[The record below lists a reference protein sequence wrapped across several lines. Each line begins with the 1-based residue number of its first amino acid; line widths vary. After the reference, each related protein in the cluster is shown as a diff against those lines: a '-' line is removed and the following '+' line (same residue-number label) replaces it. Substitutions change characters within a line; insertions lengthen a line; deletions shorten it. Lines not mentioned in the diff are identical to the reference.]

1 MFAAA
6 DLMLL
11 NKVDLL
17 PYVSFDTRRAID
29 FALRVNPRLRVLRT
43 SATTGEGLD
52 EWIAW
57 IEDGLATARA
67 GHAAGMQA

>member
-17 PYVSFDTRRAID
+17 PYLRFDVERCVAHAR
-29 FALRVNPRLRVLRT
+29 RVNPGIEVLRV
-43 SATTGEGLD
+43 SAQTGEGLD
-52 EWIAW
+52 DWLRWVE
-57 IEDGLATARA
+57 ARRPA
-67 GHAAGMQA
+67 PQQA